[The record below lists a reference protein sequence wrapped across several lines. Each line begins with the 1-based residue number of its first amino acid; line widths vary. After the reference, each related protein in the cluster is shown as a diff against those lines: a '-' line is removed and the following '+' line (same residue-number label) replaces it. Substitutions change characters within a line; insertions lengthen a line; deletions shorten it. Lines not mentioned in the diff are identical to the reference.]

1 MGTPYILIVTS
12 VNDNEIETKKL
23 SRHMLVLLGI
33 LGDGLEIHYHILPDT
48 VEDNSEEMGNI
59 LSMHET

>member
-1 MGTPYILIVTS
+1 MGTPYILIVAS

-33 LGDGLEIHYHILPDT
+33 LGDDLEIHYHILPDT
-48 VEDNSEEMGNI
+48 FEI
-59 LSMHET
+59 TQKRWATY